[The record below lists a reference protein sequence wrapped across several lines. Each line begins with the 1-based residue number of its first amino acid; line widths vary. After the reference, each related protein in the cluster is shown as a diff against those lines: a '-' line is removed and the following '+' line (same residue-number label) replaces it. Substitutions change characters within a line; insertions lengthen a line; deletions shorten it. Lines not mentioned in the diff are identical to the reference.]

1 MLTLYDDLTPKE
13 LEMMKDVIQG
23 QASVGWGGAFKNRD
37 IDMDIGEANIS
48 FFNKSKSWFLKTAE
62 EMGLTNNQTM
72 GGMKLE

>member
-48 FFNKSKSWFLKTAE
+48 FFNKSKS
-62 EMGLTNNQTM
+62 
-72 GGMKLE
+72 